1 MEEERTRLQKIVLL
15 SLAVMTLAFGILT
28 GVSKLHPG
36 VQFGGTLFQP
46 AQTAEKMTY
55 TGKLRGEKVTISV
68 WAEDADVTVVTCET
82 EGWGSNVY
90 RVEYPLDPIRAADGF
105 QKGEMVDGIR
115 ILKDGKVLFEG
126 GYDPEGPWM

>member
-68 WAEDADVTVVTCET
+68 W
-82 EGWGSNVY
+82 
-90 RVEYPLDPIRAADGF
+90 RVGEQCVPGRISLGPHPRRRRISKGGDGGRDPHPQGRESA
-105 QKGEMVDGIR
+105 
-115 ILKDGKVLFEG
+115 L
-126 GYDPEGPWM
+126 